1 MSDAKDAKFSVK
13 VLINKQKNK
22 VLFAE
27 ADSDFA
33 DVLLSF
39 LTLPLG
45 KIVKVLEKHNGD
57 QAPVLGS
64 ITSLYNGL
72 ANLDSVHFWTE
83 GGKQMLLN
91 PKSSFEAGCRKLKLN
106 VDDTQPTKYFTCA
119 NWDCGNCRYSNVS
132 MYYDTARCVC
142 GKSLRREVGIKESQA
157 ADGDCGVFTMKAA
170 SFIIS
175 DNLQMVSNVA
185 GSVMQTLS
193 NLGITDTDGAELMNV
208 TFGFNEIM
216 DLLKGSLVS
225 RTPLTDLV
233 LNKRQ
238 IDSATPKSEPG
249 IILHE
254 IEKESTSNSKQMILK
269 VMVQKSTKKLLFA
282 QAEEDFIDFL
292 FSLLTIPLGGVECLL
307 SSNTSLE
314 NIDNLYRS
322 IANINGDKYLKTQDT
337 KTMLLKPKLPHG
349 YISNYQIL
357 PLSEESAPVL
367 YYYGNYSRNEEW
379 LSLSPA
385 WDRTAVQYRKGQGNY
400 VKGPIMYMV
409 TDNLTVKPLCMTSSL
424 SILNKLKIPLSDV
437 KELELHIGL
446 KEALSI
452 LKASL
457 SSTSALTSSLINPMF
472 KREPKQEH

>member
-1 MSDAKDAKFSVK
+1 MSDAKDVKFSVK
-13 VLINKQKNK
+13 VMINKQKTK

-27 ADSDFA
+27 AESDFA

-45 KIVKVLEKHNGD
+45 KIVKVLEKHYGD

-64 ITSLYNGL
+64 LTTLYKGL
-72 ANLDSVHFWTE
+72 ANLNSDHFWTE

-91 PKSSFEAGCRKLKLN
+91 PRSSFEARCRKLKLN
-106 VDDTQPTKYFTCA
+106 VDNTQPTKYYTCA
-119 NWDCGNCRYSNVS
+119 NWDCGNSRYSNVS

-142 GKSLRREVGIKESQA
+142 GKSLKREVGIKESEA
-157 ADGDCGVFTMKAA
+157 GDGDCGVFTMKTA

-175 DNLQMVSNVA
+175 DHLRMLYNVSVI
-185 GSVMQTLS
+185 QTLS
-193 NLGITDTDGAELMNV
+193 NFGITDTDGAEIRNV

-216 DLLKGSLVS
+216 DLLKGSLFS

-238 IDSATPKSEPG
+238 IDSATPKSELG
-249 IILHE
+249 ILLHQM
-254 IEKESTSNSKQMILK
+254 EKEAPSNSKKMILRI
-269 VMVQKSTKKLLFA
+269 MVTKSTNKLLFA

-292 FSLLTIPLGGVECLL
+292 FGLLTIPLGGVECLL
-307 SSNTSLE
+307 GSNTSLE

-322 IANINGDKYLKTQDT
+322 IANINGDKYVKTQDT

-379 LSLSPA
+379 LSLSPI
-385 WDRTAVQYRKGQGNY
+385 WGSTAVEYRKGQGNY
-400 VKGPIMYMV
+400 VKGPRTYMV
-409 TDNLTVKPLCMTSSL
+409 TDDLTVKPMCMTSSV

-457 SSTSALTSSLINPMF
+457 TSTSALTSSLINPML
-472 KREPKQEH
+472 KKQPKQEH